1 MDTDTINAR
10 MNRLQK
16 AGNIGNWEVD
26 LKTGKATWSEEAC
39 RIYGVQPEEHIVS
52 LDAWEKFIHPEDVV
66 RMHEAFHQA
75 RLNKKSYE
83 IQYRI
88 VRRDNSERYIYAHVE
103 IELDEEQQ
111 PVALYGIVNDITELI
126 LLKNELLKSEGNM
139 RLMMDLIPVSVYA
152 RDANGYYLFANHV
165 FLNHYGITY
174 EQLKGKHLRD
184 FVRSEEEYR
193 ILLAQDQAVLAS
205 NTRLYVPEFRQTDH
219 NGRLTIWKIIKVPFM
234 PEGHT
239 TMAVLGI
246 AEDITEQQLR
256 EEDLRKVAD
265 TLAARNRALEQY
277 SFMVSHDLRGP
288 LSTLMGMSNLIKNMK
303 LSQDDLNVFFEGID
317 CTLGKLDDI
326 VRKMNEVLAESKL

>member
-1 MDTDTINAR
+1 MDAETINAR

-16 AGNIGNWEVD
+16 AGNIGSWD
-26 LKTGKATWSEEAC
+26 LDLGTGNAVWSEEAC
-39 RIYGVQPEEHIVS
+39 RIYGLNPEENIIN
-52 LDAWEKFIHPEDVV
+52 LAEWEAFIHPDDIA
-66 RMHEAFHQA
+66 RMHDAFNRASQQHS
-75 RLNKKSYE
+75 NYE

-88 VRRDNSERYIYAHVE
+88 VRRDGSERYIYAHVE
-103 IELDEEQQ
+103 FEVDEQRQ
-111 PVALYGIVNDITELI
+111 PTGLHGIVNDITELI
-126 LLKNELLKSEGNM
+126 LLKNKLLRSEGNI

-184 FVRSEEEYR
+184 FARSEEEYR
-193 ILLAQDQAVLAS
+193 VLLAQDQAVLAS
-205 NTRLYVPEFRQTDH
+205 KTRLYVPEFRQTDH
-219 NGRLTIWKIIKVPFM
+219 NGKLKIWKIIKVPFM

-256 EEDLRKVAD
+256 EEDLRQFAE

-288 LSTLMGMSNLIKNMK
+288 LSTLMGMAELIKSIQ
-303 LSQDDLNVFFEGID
+303 LSQDDLNVFFEGIA
-317 CTLGKLDDI
+317 CTLNKLDDI
-326 VRKMNEVLAESKL
+326 VRKMNGVLAETKQ